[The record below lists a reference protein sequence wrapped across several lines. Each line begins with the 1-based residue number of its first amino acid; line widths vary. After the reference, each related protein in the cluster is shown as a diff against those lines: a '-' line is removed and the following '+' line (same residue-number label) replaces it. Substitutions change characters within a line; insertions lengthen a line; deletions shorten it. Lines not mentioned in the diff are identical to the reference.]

1 MFSLRL
7 LSSLL
12 MLVGIILTVTF
23 SSLLSTRDSIYEVE
37 ELFDAQMVQTAKML
51 EQFYVDQLT
60 EEQLAQLISVPI
72 LFHVDDSN
80 IETFADQTNPET
92 LSYEHKLSFQL
103 LSATGA
109 LLAYSD
115 SSGKELLT
123 DFTPGYAI
131 KIIQGDKWHVYSL
144 FSKPNQVWIVTAQR
158 DDVRRE
164 LVSLI
169 ISNTWRSPL
178 IITPII
184 MFFMLLLTYYLFK
197 PVKLLER
204 HLDNRAVQDLTP
216 IDIKLPKE
224 LISTQYA
231 LNSYL
236 LRIADTMIRERR
248 FSADAAHELKTPL
261 AIIKLHSDG
270 LRDVLTGADDAVQQ
284 EALPYIQAMSEGVN
298 RISHTVEQLLLLS
311 RVDAIEALN
320 ITDCK
325 LQNIMENVINQLLHV
340 IADYEWHIVIPP
352 EMTIN
357 ADQFYLE
364 LVLKNII
371 ENACKYSPLESL
383 IAIKVSEDDQQTMV
397 CVMDQGRGMSDEEI
411 NLAKNRFYR
420 VDENASQ
427 GAGLGLFICQH
438 IISLHHGELTFNR
451 VEPHGLNVC
460 IVLPHAHTQV

>member
-7 LSSLL
+7 LLSLL
-12 MLVGIILTVTF
+12 MLVGIVLTVMF
-23 SSLLSTRDSIYEVE
+23 SSILSTRDAIYEVE

-51 EQFYVDQLT
+51 ELFYVDQLT
-60 EEQLAQLISVPI
+60 AEQLAQLISEPI
-72 LFHVDDSN
+72 LFHVDDSK
-80 IETFADQTNPET
+80 IETFAAQANPKT

-115 SSGKELLT
+115 SSGKQLLT

-144 FSKPNQVWIVTAQR
+144 FSIADQVWIVTAQR
-158 DDVRRE
+158 DDVRQE

-178 IITPII
+178 IITPIM

-204 HLDNRAVQDLTP
+204 HLDNRAAQDLTP
-216 IDIKLPKE
+216 INIKLPTE
-224 LISTQYA
+224 LASTQKA

-236 LRIADTMIRERR
+236 LRIADTIIRERR

-270 LRDVLTGADDAVQQ
+270 LRDVLTRADDAVQQ
-284 EALPYIQAMSEGVN
+284 EALLYIQAMSEGVD
-298 RISHTVEQLLLLS
+298 RINHTVEQLLLLS

-320 ITDCK
+320 KTDCK
-325 LQNIMENVINQLLHV
+325 LQNIIDNVINQLLHL
-340 IADYEWHIVIPP
+340 IADYEWHIEIPA

-357 ADQFYLE
+357 ADPFYLE

-371 ENACKYSPLESL
+371 ENACKYSPAESL
-383 IAIKVSEDDQQTMV
+383 ITITVTQDDQQTMI
-397 CVMDQGRGMSDEEI
+397 CVMDQGRGMTDEEI
-411 NLAKNRFYR
+411 GLAKNRFYR

-427 GAGLGLFICQH
+427 GAGLGLSICQH
-438 IISLHHGELTFNR
+438 IISLHHGELTFSR
-451 VEPHGLNVC
+451 VEPHGLNAC
-460 IVLPHAHTQV
+460 IVLPQTQV

>member
-7 LSSLL
+7 LLSLI
-12 MLVGIILTVTF
+12 MLVGIVLTVTF
-23 SSLLSTRDSIYEVE
+23 SSILSTRDAMHEVE

-51 EQFYVDQLT
+51 EQFYVEHLT
-60 EEQLAQLISVPI
+60 EAQLAQLLQQPS
-72 LFHVDDSN
+72 LFHVADSK
-80 IETFADQTNPET
+80 IETFADQSNPVT

-103 LSATGA
+103 LSSSGQ

-115 SSGKELLT
+115 SSGEQQLT
-123 DFTPGYAI
+123 NF
-131 KIIQGDKWHVYSL
+131 IQGYDTRSIDNELWHVYSF
-144 FSKPNQVWIVTAQR
+144 FSSSHQVWIVTAQR

-164 LVSLI
+164 IVSLI

-178 IITPII
+178 IITPIM

-204 HLDNRAVQDLTP
+204 HLDNRSAQDLTP
-216 IDIKLPKE
+216 INFTLPKE
-224 LISTQYA
+224 LASTQKA
-231 LNSYL
+231 LNGFL
-236 LRIADTMIRERR
+236 LRISETMIRERR

-270 LRDVLTGADDAVQQ
+270 LSDVLSSQMPPIQQ
-284 EALPYIQAMSEGVN
+284 ATLPYIEAIGEGVN

-320 ITDCK
+320 KTDCK
-325 LQNIMENVINQLLHV
+325 LQDIIENVINQLVHV
-340 IADYEWHIVIPP
+340 IADYEWYIVVPKD
-352 EMTIN
+352 MNIN
-357 ADQFYLE
+357 ADPFYIE

-371 ENACKYSPLESL
+371 ENACKYSPKESL
-383 IAIKVSEDDQQTMV
+383 ITIKVTQDEQQTKIYV
-397 CVMDQGRGMSDEEI
+397 LDQGRGMSDEEI
-411 NLAKNRFYR
+411 SLAKNRFYR
-420 VDENASQ
+420 VDENASH
-427 GAGLGLFICQH
+427 GAGLGLSICQH

-460 IVLPHAHTQV
+460 IVLPHAQV

>member
-7 LSSLL
+7 LLSLL
-12 MLVGIILTVTF
+12 MLVGIVLTVTF
-23 SSLLSTRDSIYEVE
+23 SSILSTRDAMHEVE

-51 EQFYVDQLT
+51 EQFYVEQLT
-60 EEQLAQLISVPI
+60 EEQLVQLAQRPI
-72 LFHVDDSN
+72 LFHVSDSK
-80 IETFADQTNPET
+80 IETFADQANPIT

-103 LSATGA
+103 LSSAGQ

-115 SSGKELLT
+115 SSGEQLLT
-123 DFTPGYAI
+123 NFTQGYDTRSI
-131 KIIQGDKWHVYSL
+131 GNELWHVYSF
-144 FSKPNQVWIVTAQR
+144 FSLSHQVWIVTAQR
-158 DDVRRE
+158 DDVRQE

-178 IITPII
+178 IIAPIM

-204 HLDNRAVQDLTP
+204 HLNKRPAQDLTP
-216 IDIKLPKE
+216 INFTLPTE
-224 LISTQYA
+224 LASIQKA

-236 LRIADTMIRERR
+236 LRIADTIIRERR

-270 LRDVLTGADDAVQQ
+270 LNDLLSSQAPEIQLATLAYI
-284 EALPYIQAMSEGVN
+284 EAIGEGVN
-298 RISHTVEQLLLLS
+298 RINHTVEQLLLLS

-320 ITDCK
+320 QTDCK
-325 LQNIMENVINQLLHV
+325 LVNIIENVINQLLHV
-340 IADYEWHIVIPP
+340 IADYEWHIDIPA

-357 ADQFYLE
+357 ADPFYLE

-371 ENACKYSPLESL
+371 ENACKYSPVESL
-383 IAIKVSEDDQQTMV
+383 ITIEASQDNNQAMI

-411 NLAKNRFYR
+411 GLAKNRFYR

-427 GAGLGLFICQH
+427 GAGLGLSICQH
-438 IISLHHGELTFNR
+438 IISLHHGELTFSQ
-451 VEPHGLNVC
+451 VEPHGLNVR
-460 IVLPHAHTQV
+460 IVLPQTQV

>member
-60 EEQLAQLISVPI
+60 EEQLAQLISAPI

-103 LSATGA
+103 LSATAA

-115 SSGKELLT
+115 SSGKQLLT

-158 DDVRRE
+158 DDVRQE

-178 IITPII
+178 IITPIM
-184 MFFMLLLTYYLFK
+184 MFFMLLLTYYVFK

-204 HLDNRAVQDLTP
+204 HLDNRAAQDLTP
-216 IDIKLPKE
+216 INIKLPKE

-236 LRIADTMIRERR
+236 LRIAETMIRERR

-284 EALPYIQAMSEGVN
+284 EALLYIQAMSEGVN

-320 ITDCK
+320 RTDCK

-383 IAIKVSEDDQQTMV
+383 ITIKVSEDDQQTMIF
-397 CVMDQGRGMSDEEI
+397 VMDQGRGMSDEEI

-427 GAGLGLFICQH
+427 GAGLGLSICQH
-438 IISLHHGELTFNR
+438 IISLHHGELTFSR
-451 VEPHGLNVC
+451 VEPHGLNAC
-460 IVLPHAHTQV
+460 IVLPCARLT